1 MRKKQYIRRRHRVF
15 CTAYIRDHRHLVPD
29 GPRDTVLYFYAAA
42 GKEYHTGQQICK
54 AKTKRTNSSYSLEP
68 NLNKS

>member
-1 MRKKQYIRRRHRVF
+1 MRKKQYIRRRHKYFVLLILEIIGTWFLTVR
-15 CTAYIRDHRHLVPD
+15 Y
-29 GPRDTVLYFYAAA
+29 TVLYFYAAA